1 MGRNKINDFTSEEF
15 QNLSKEERQIR
26 GRLSTLKRM
35 IKNREVK
42 IDNFMIPILKLKNEI
57 SEIEDEMEQLKE
69 KIKGMGFD
77 FPSFR
82 IEEYG
87 PNLNTYYRGVW
98 YVNSKKKQLYLGSE
112 KKVLERVRIKFPDI
126 DTKKGEEKLNVIMEE
141 YLKDLQL
148 EYWKKQYEDEKE
160 IMG

>member
-1 MGRNKINDFTSEEF
+1 MGRSKTNDFQSEEF
-15 QNLSKEERQIR
+15 QKLSREERQIR

-35 IKNREVK
+35 IKTREEKIVVLLKPIEILQNEIFGIEEEVK
-42 IDNFMIPILKLKNEI
+42 L
-57 SEIEDEMEQLKE
+57 LKE

-87 PNLNTYYRGVW
+87 PNMNTYYRGVW
-98 YVNSKKKQLYLGSE
+98 YVNSKKKQLYLGNE
-112 KKVLERVRIKFPDI
+112 KKVIEKTRLVYPEIESN
-126 DTKKGEEKLNVIMEE
+126 KGDEKLNLIRDV

-148 EYWKKQYEDEKE
+148 EYWNKQYEDEKQK
-160 IMG
+160 

>member
-1 MGRNKINDFTSEEF
+1 MGRSKTNDFQSEEF
-15 QNLSKEERQIR
+15 QKLSREERQIR

-35 IKNREVK
+35 IKTREVK
-42 IDNFMIPILKLKNEI
+42 IEVLLKPIEILQNEI
-57 SEIEDEMEQLKE
+57 SGIEEEVKLLKE

-87 PNLNTYYRGVW
+87 PNMNTYYRGVW
-98 YVNSKKKQLYLGSE
+98 YVNSKKKQLYLGNE
-112 KKVLERVRIKFPDI
+112 KKVIEKTRLVYPEIES
-126 DTKKGEEKLNVIMEE
+126 KKGEEKLNLIRDV

-148 EYWKKQYEDEKE
+148 EYWNKQYEDEKQK
-160 IMG
+160 